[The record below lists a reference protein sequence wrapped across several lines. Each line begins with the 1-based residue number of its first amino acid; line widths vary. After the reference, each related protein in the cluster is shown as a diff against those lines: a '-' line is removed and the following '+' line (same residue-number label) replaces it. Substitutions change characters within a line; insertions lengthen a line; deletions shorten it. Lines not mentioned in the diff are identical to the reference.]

1 MTMAKKEKTTDAVSI
16 LHGRYVKDD
25 AARKAAV
32 QAERVNA
39 EVARLIYDLRGDAG
53 LSQQALADLI
63 GTTQSVISR
72 LEDADYDGHSLTMLT
87 RIAEALKQK
96 LTVVMT
102 ARDPQAGGF
111 RQAFH
116 TFVRMLRRSKGLT
129 VGELAQRADIDPGEI
144 AAMEQNCGYRP
155 SPLMLHKLG
164 KFYGLP
170 ERRLAE
176 IAGAVRDVPGSI
188 REEAARFAAQSD
200 SFAKLTSDE
209 QRLLDEFVRFLKTD
223 AGRR

>member
-1 MTMAKKEKTTDAVSI
+1 MAKKEKTTDAVSI